1 MMPRLNSVLYFCVLN
16 AALLFSFSVL
26 AQADDADKNP
36 TKAES
41 PVVLPSPVTKN
52 NLLPFYVSPTT
63 SMDFAIDAKSV
74 TVTDDGVVRF
84 SLIITSPSGA
94 KNISYEGIRCSSGE
108 KKLYAI
114 GQLNGS
120 WSPARRDTWEPIFD
134 HGSNRYHA
142 ALAKDYFC
150 ESGVVAGK
158 AEAITERLRKKKTL
172 R

>member
-1 MMPRLNSVLYFCVLN
+1 MPRYKSVVRFYVLT
-16 AALLFSFSVL
+16 AALLFPFGALS
-26 AQADDADKNP
+26 QADDADKNP
-36 TKAES
+36 IKSES

-63 SMDFAIDAKSV
+63 SMNFAIDAKSV

-84 SLIITSPSGA
+84 ALVITSPSGA
-94 KNISYEGIRCSSGE
+94 NNISYEGIRCSSGE

-114 GQLNGS
+114 GQLNDS
-120 WSPARRDTWEPIFD
+120 WSPARRDTWEPIYD

-150 ESGVVAGK
+150 ESGTVAGK
-158 AEAITERLRKKKTL
+158 AEALIERLRKKKTL